1 MRKIIRLPILLLIVL
16 LLTGCSGKK
25 EMQQTQESSGTKI
38 YYIDSKTSKIV
49 SEDYNL
55 EATTIV
61 GKINELLEALRKPP
75 ENMLYK
81 NALPEEISIKKTT
94 FTEDGRLTI
103 NFDTNYSSLTGIPEV
118 LGRATI
124 VKTLCQ
130 ISEVE
135 YIEFYVNDQPL
146 MDSNGVV
153 VGLMTEDDFIDSI
166 ESETNYQ
173 ASLYFA
179 NREGDGLIEYVT
191 NIYYTGTGTIEELV
205 IKQLINGPT
214 EIGMFPTIPEGT
226 TLLNVTTKEGI
237 CYVDFNEKFLE
248 KIPEIKDEIAIYSVV
263 NSLVDLPNRNISKV
277 QFLINGK
284 VEPTYRESFPFNEF
298 FERNLSLIE
307 SSK

>member
-153 VGLMTEDDFIDSI
+153 DH
-166 ESETNYQ
+166 
-173 ASLYFA
+173 
-179 NREGDGLIEYVT
+179 
-191 NIYYTGTGTIEELV
+191 
-205 IKQLINGPT
+205 
-214 EIGMFPTIPEGT
+214 
-226 TLLNVTTKEGI
+226 
-237 CYVDFNEKFLE
+237 
-248 KIPEIKDEIAIYSVV
+248 
-263 NSLVDLPNRNISKV
+263 
-277 QFLINGK
+277 
-284 VEPTYRESFPFNEF
+284 
-298 FERNLSLIE
+298 
-307 SSK
+307 